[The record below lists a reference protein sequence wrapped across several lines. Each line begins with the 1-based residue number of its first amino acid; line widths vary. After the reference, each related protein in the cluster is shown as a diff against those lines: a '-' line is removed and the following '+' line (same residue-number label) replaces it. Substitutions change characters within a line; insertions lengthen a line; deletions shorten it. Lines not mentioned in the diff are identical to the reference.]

1 MRAAANG
8 FATGLDPER
17 DILLTCGGIT
27 LSPEG
32 ADRVR
37 DLVGRGPAW
46 DRLLAL
52 AWAHGTFA
60 LLSRHLHTTCADLVP
75 RAVQD
80 ELRSRFHALA
90 WRNLLLEKELVGLLD
105 KLQGQNIPV
114 VPFKGPVL
122 GVTAYGH
129 AALRVF
135 SDFDVLVREAD
146 VLRAKDFLLA
156 DGYRLEPDLDAAAAA
171 ALLTVGQEH
180 HFTLVRPG
188 SSVPVELHWRVIQ
201 RCYALPLDE
210 EGLWQRLEAVTLGGV
225 KVPSFAVEDLLLLLC
240 AHGAKHAWCRLC
252 LVSDLDGL
260 IRVRPGLDWDAVLSR
275 AAAIHGR
282 RLLAVGLVL
291 AQGLLGTPLPEEVA
305 GWIGRDPRALELAL
319 EVREGMRRDPG
330 ALAAAEL
337 ADRGAFFIRARER
350 LTDRMAIG
358 VRLHHTPPGVDR
370 AALPL
375 AARAYISVARALLP
389 KDRDRDVV
397 RLPGA
402 VSGLYYLIRPV
413 RLLGKYTGEVGKRL
427 MRRGVRPPGRE
438 T

>member
-8 FATGLDPER
+8 FATGLGPEG

-32 ADRVR
+32 AVRVR
-37 DLVGRGPAW
+37 DLVGRAPAW
-46 DRLLAL
+46 DRLLTL
-52 AWAHGTFA
+52 AQAHGTFP
-60 LLSRHLHTTCADLVP
+60 LLFRHLHTTCADLVP
-75 RAVQD
+75 RAVGD
-80 ELRSRFHALA
+80 ELRGRFHALA
-90 WRNLLLEKELVGLLD
+90 WRNLLLEKELVSLLD
-105 KLQGQNIPV
+105 RLQGRGIPV

-122 GVTAYGH
+122 AAVAYGH
-129 AALRVF
+129 PALRVF
-135 SDFDVLVREAD
+135 GDLDILVREAD
-146 VLRAKDFLLA
+146 VLRAKDFLVA
-156 DGYRLEPDLDAAAAA
+156 EGYGLEPDLSDAEAA

-180 HFTLVRPG
+180 HFTLVRPE
-188 SSVPVELHWRVIQ
+188 SPVPVELHWRVIQ

-210 EGLWQRLEAVTLGGV
+210 GGLWARLEPVTLGGV
-225 KVPSFAVEDLLLLLC
+225 KVPSFAAEDLLLLLC

-260 IRVRPGLDWDAVLSR
+260 IRSRPGLDWAGVLAR
-275 AAAIHGR
+275 AAAVHGR
-282 RLLAVGLVL
+282 RLLAVGLLL
-291 AQGLLGTPLPEEVA
+291 AQGLLGTPLPDEVA
-305 GWIGRDPRALELAL
+305 AWVRRDAGASELAR
-319 EVREGMRRDPG
+319 EVTAGMGREPE

-350 LTDRMAIG
+350 LADRMAIG
-358 VRLHHTPPGVDR
+358 VRLHSTPAGVDR
-370 AALPL
+370 TALPL
-375 AARAYISVARALLP
+375 AARVYISVARALRP
-389 KDRDRDVV
+389 QDRDRDVV

-427 MRRGVRPPGRE
+427 IGRGLRPPGRE